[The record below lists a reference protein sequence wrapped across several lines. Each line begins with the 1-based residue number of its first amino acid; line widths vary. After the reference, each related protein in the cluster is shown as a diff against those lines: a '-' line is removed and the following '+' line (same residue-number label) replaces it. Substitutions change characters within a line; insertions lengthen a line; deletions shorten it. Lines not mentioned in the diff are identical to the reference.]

1 MKNKP
6 ILRRRL
12 VIICIIIVIF
22 SAHSYQHLG
31 VETIRKSK
39 LTKSRL
45 PGARLI
51 TATILGDDGAS
62 LNRDVTLLSTHQFGQ
77 FLSHDLSHTP
87 SFVRSKWI
95 KLGILHPTK
104 RPQLKFFLW
113 KKKVTNPLMIA
124 VRRWLKMLT
133 WRHSIILSAFLSP
146 FLVMIPFTV
155 MCLAWIS
162 FGQRTGK
169 IWMDPPLPLECDHK

>member
-1 MKNKP
+1 MQKKKVKNKP

-62 LNRDVTLLSTHQFGQ
+62 LNRERRYSFI
-77 FLSHDLSHTP
+77 HTVWP
-87 SFVRSKWI
+87 IPQSQPDRVILRRS
-95 KLGILHPTK
+95 
-104 RPQLKFFLW
+104 
-113 KKKVTNPLMIA
+113 
-124 VRRWLKMLT
+124 
-133 WRHSIILSAFLSP
+133 
-146 FLVMIPFTV
+146 
-155 MCLAWIS
+155 
-162 FGQRTGK
+162 
-169 IWMDPPLPLECDHK
+169 LEVNELN